1 MNTAIKPMYEWS
13 DINWRKLERN
23 VFKLQKRIYQAS
35 NRGDVKLVRRLQ
47 KLSSPYDGD
56 WLYWSSRMGVHPEIP
71 ARVAKLLKRQKG
83 KCTHCDNYFKDG
95 DSIEVDHIIP
105 KSKGGKESYDNW
117 QLLHRHCH
125 DTKTANDGS
134 LGNKSSCNSAKP
146 KPPVEPSLWVW
157 ENDMLVMTY

>member
-23 VFKLQKRIYQAS
+23 V
-35 NRGDVKLVRRLQ
+35 
-47 KLSSPYDGD
+47 
-56 WLYWSSRMGVHPEIP
+56 
-71 ARVAKLLKRQKG
+71 
-83 KCTHCDNYFKDG
+83 
-95 DSIEVDHIIP
+95 IIP
-105 KSKGGKESYDNW
+105 KTNGGRDSYDNW

-134 LGNKSSCNSAKP
+134 LGNKSSCKSAKP
-146 KPPVEPSLWVW
+146 KPPVEPNSWVW